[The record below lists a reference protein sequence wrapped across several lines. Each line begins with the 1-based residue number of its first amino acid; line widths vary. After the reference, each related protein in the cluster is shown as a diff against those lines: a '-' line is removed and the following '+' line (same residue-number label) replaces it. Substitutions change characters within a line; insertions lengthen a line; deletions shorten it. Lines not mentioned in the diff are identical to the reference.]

1 MEYRKGSCFPES
13 YHLLCILTLKHASLV
28 CDGSEK
34 LIFIEQFNYWIMDDK
49 YNESTDLRPEGER
62 LLDAPLVNIDIAVFS
77 RQLKKE
83 SAWNS
88 SDRNAITVYKTNGLR
103 IVLVALH
110 EGAVLAKHTA
120 AGIISVQVLEGEINF
135 ATDEQSVVL
144 KKEQMIALHKGLPHS
159 VTALK
164 ESVFLLT
171 LTTSPAK

>member
-1 MEYRKGSCFPES
+1 
-13 YHLLCILTLKHASLV
+13 
-28 CDGSEK
+28 
-34 LIFIEQFNYWIMDDK
+34 MDDK

-62 LLDAPLVNIDIAVFS
+62 MLDAPLVNIDIGRFIT
-77 RQLKKE
+77 QIKKE
-83 SAWNS
+83 TAWDN

-110 EGAVLAKHTA
+110 EGAVMAKHTA

-135 ATDEQSVVL
+135 TTDEQSVIL

-164 ESVFLLT
+164 VVFSSLC
-171 LTTSPAK
+171 K

>member
-1 MEYRKGSCFPES
+1 
-13 YHLLCILTLKHASLV
+13 
-28 CDGSEK
+28 
-34 LIFIEQFNYWIMDDK
+34 MDDK

-62 LLDAPLVNIDIAVFS
+62 VLDAPLVNIDIGRFIT
-77 RQLKKE
+77 QIKKE
-83 SAWNS
+83 TAWDN

-110 EGAVLAKHTA
+110 EGAVMAKHTA

-135 ATDEQSVVL
+135 TADEQSVIL

-171 LTTSPAK
+171 LTTSLAK